1 MTRLN
6 LLETALLLGL
16 YVALA
21 GSYGLVYAFAR
32 LQDAAILRHTS
43 VLIYALHAITAV
55 AIVVWTPLE
64 IGWKGLI
71 VASSVAFFAIPPI
84 TWRYLERT
92 HETEVQQ

>member
-1 MTRLN
+1 MTRLS
-6 LLETALLLGL
+6 LLETALLLGV

-21 GSYGLVYAFAR
+21 GSYGVVYALAR
-32 LQDAAILRHTS
+32 LQGAAILRRIS
-43 VLIYALHAITAV
+43 ALIYALHGIITAV

-64 IGWKGLI
+64 IVWKGLI

-92 HETEVQQ
+92 HETEV

>member
-1 MTRLN
+1 MTRLS
-6 LLETALLLGL
+6 LLETALLLGV

-21 GSYGLVYAFAR
+21 GSYGVVYALAR
-32 LQDAAILRHTS
+32 LQGVAILRRIS
-43 VLIYALHAITAV
+43 ALIYALHGITAV

-64 IGWKGLI
+64 IVWKGLI

-92 HETEVQQ
+92 HETEV